1 SVLEQRAR
9 EALADIESVRL
20 SGVLVPGMDEME
32 EGISR
37 AMEEKR
43 YAWLRRA
50 LDGYIVRKCRALA
63 ADRSE

>member
-1 SVLEQRAR
+1 EDRAR
-9 EALADIESVRL
+9 EARAEMEAVRV
-20 SGVLVPGMDEME
+20 SGTLVPGMERMMEEME
-32 EGISR
+32 R
-37 AMEEKR
+37 ALEEKR